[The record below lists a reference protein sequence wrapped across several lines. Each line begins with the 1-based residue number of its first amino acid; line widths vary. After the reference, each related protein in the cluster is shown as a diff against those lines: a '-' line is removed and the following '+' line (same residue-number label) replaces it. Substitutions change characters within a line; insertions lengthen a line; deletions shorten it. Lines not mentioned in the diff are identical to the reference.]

1 MCCGVVVWALALG
14 LSVRPHLAA
23 APATA
28 PAGPQEVAVPAGD
41 VDPPSSSDCLM
52 CHGDA
57 SAMREDGTP
66 VFVSQEVFEASVHG
80 FFSCVDCHQ
89 DLAAADEWPH
99 PQTLARVDCSMC
111 HTEAVERYN
120 VGVHATP
127 LPPGGEAATCV
138 DCHGMHDMRYSADPE
153 SRTHHLRIAATC
165 GRCHGAE
172 DVRARLGRHADVAGP
187 FADSIHGRALD
198 RAGLI
203 VAPTCS
209 DCHNAHDVLRPTD
222 PTSPVAAANVPSTC
236 GTCHE
241 GIERQFSAGVHGVM
255 LEAGVTAPACQTCH
269 TAHAIPRGESHAWQL
284 SVIGQC
290 GTCHTDRVATFKDT
304 FHGQVTA
311 LGGRMVAGCADCHGA
326 HEILPASDPRSPIA
340 PANLVQTCGTCHPN
354 ANENFVKYDPHADR
368 RDRHRNPALYWTAQF
383 MHLLLGGVFAFFGL
397 HTTLWFAKEVR
408 ERRDRR
414 REAQRRRAE
423 AAERARRREAEQAT
437 PRPAPGRED
446 ADGRAE

>member
-1 MCCGVVVWALALG
+1 MSVRGAICGATVLWALAVG
-14 LSVRPHLAA
+14 FSVRAHLAA
-23 APATA
+23 PPPPAAAIPQAAAQTPEA
-28 PAGPQEVAVPAGD
+28 VEPPAN
-41 VDPPSSSDCLM
+41 SDCLM
-52 CHGDA
+52 CHEDD
-57 SAMREDGTP
+57 SAAREDGTP
-66 VFVSQEVFEASVHG
+66 VVVKQEVFEASVHG
-80 FFSCVDCHQ
+80 IFSCVDCHQ
-89 DLAAADEWPH
+89 DLAAAAEWPH
-99 PQTLARVDCSMC
+99 PQKLARVDCSMC
-111 HTEAVERYN
+111 HTDAVEQYN
-120 VGVHATP
+120 LGVHATV
-127 LPPGGEAATCV
+127 LPQGIASATCV
-138 DCHGMHDMRYSADPE
+138 DCHGMHDIRPSIDPE
-153 SRTHHLRIAATC
+153 SRTHHLRIAGTC
-165 GRCHGAE
+165 ARCHGAE
-172 DVRARLGRHADVAGP
+172 DVRARGGIHEDVAGP

-198 RAGLI
+198 RSGLI

-222 PTSPVAAANVPSTC
+222 PSSPVAAANVPATC

-241 GIERQFSAGVHGVM
+241 GIERQF
-255 LEAGVTAPACQTCH
+255 EAGIHGTMLKEGVRAPACQTCH
-269 TAHAIPRGESHAWQL
+269 TAHGITRSDSLAWQL

-290 GTCHTDRVATFKDT
+290 GTCHTDRLATFKDT

-408 ERRDRR
+408 QRRERRD
-414 REAQRRRAE
+414 EAARRRAE
-423 AAERARRREAEQAT
+423 RAARAKK
-437 PRPAPGRED
+437 ED
-446 ADGRAE
+446 ADDRTE